1 MEKKS
6 ATKKK
11 NSKKKLMSNT
21 SKPEGMSLTTWQVG
35 LRVQQGEK
43 EAFDISE
50 VDANYTPGEYC
61 VENHGTRNKYKVV
74 YRGAKSEWN
83 YCSCFDF
90 KTSKLGTCKHIE
102 AVKKWIKENKKK
114 VHRETPAYTSVYV
127 DYKDNRKIKIRFGE
141 DQSMSFYEL
150 AIPYF
155 DKHNVLKKRA
165 YATFNK
171 FLLMAKS
178 LGSEFR
184 CYDDAMEM
192 IIEERD
198 KEKRSA
204 MMDKTYTDTALDQ
217 LLTVNLYPYQ
227 KEGVRFAVKVGKC
240 IIADEMGLGKTVQA
254 IAAAEIMIREGLAGS
269 VLVVCP
275 TSLKYQWKQEIER
288 FTNNS
293 REVLVIE
300 GTQPKRSKMYDSQ
313 AHYKIVSYHA
323 ACNDV
328 KLLGKLTSDML
339 IMDEIQRL
347 KNWDTQISR
356 AARKIES
363 HYSVLLSGTPLEN
376 KLEELYA
383 NMELVDQFCLGPYYL
398 FRHNHILLN
407 PTTGAIEG
415 YKNLNSI
422 GEQISGRLIRR
433 TKKSVRL
440 QLPTRR
446 DQTMLV
452 PMTSQ
457 QRDIHDELKWN
468 LSMILRKFE
477 KYHFL
482 SETDRRRIMLLLGQ
496 MRMVADS
503 TFILDEDLKSRHDM
517 KIDETMNLIDNIF
530 VNEGE
535 KVVVFSEWERMTR
548 LLAMELEKREIG
560 FEYFNGRLS
569 AKKRGEMV
577 GNFRKNP
584 ESRVFISTDAGAT
597 GLNLQTASTLINMDL
612 PWNPAKLEQRVARI
626 FRLGQENPVQ
636 IINLVSK
643 DSFEESLIAKLRFKS
658 SMAEGVLDGGEDTV
672 FFDKNKF
679 QALVEELQSAM
690 EEMPESTQDEE
701 EEEENQTETK
711 ATEEPTVPQK
721 PSGEP
726 SKEPS
731 KGPENKTDERVSKNI
746 DNKSDNEEQKSE
758 NNSQRLI
765 SQGFSFLSG
774 LAETLKSPEATREL
788 IDNIVETD
796 TTTGESSI
804 KIPVESKESVE
815 QVFNMFQKLFS
826 GIK

>member
-1 MEKKS
+1 MEKKCV
-6 ATKKK
+6 TKKK
-11 NSKKKLMSNT
+11 TDKKKLMSNT
-21 SKPEGMSLTTWQVG
+21 SKPDGMSLEKWQFG
-35 LRVQQGEK
+35 LRAQQGEK
-43 EAFDISE
+43 EAFGISE
-50 VDANYTPGEYC
+50 VDDKYNPGEYC
-61 VENHGTRNKYKVV
+61 VNNHATRNKYKVV

-102 AVKKWIKENKKK
+102 AVKKWIKENRKK
-114 VHRETPAYTSVYV
+114 VHREVPAYTSVYV
-127 DYKDNRKIKIRFGE
+127 DYKDDRKIKIRFGE
-141 DQSMSFYEL
+141 EQSMSFYEI
-150 AIPYF
+150 AKPYF
-155 DKHNVLKKRA
+155 DKHNVLKKKA
-165 YATFNK
+165 YASFNK
-171 FLLMAKS
+171 FLLMAQS

-198 KEKRSA
+198 KEKRSS
-204 MMDKTYTDTALDQ
+204 MIDKKYTDSVLDQ

-227 KEGVRFAVKVGKC
+227 KEGVRFAIKAGKC

-254 IAAAEIMIREGLAGS
+254 IAAAEIMIREGIVGS
-269 VLVVCP
+269 VLIVCP

-288 FTNNS
+288 FTNNA

-300 GTQPKRSKMYDSQ
+300 GTQPKRTKMYDCL

-328 KLLGKLTSDML
+328 RLLGKLTSDML

-347 KNWDTQISR
+347 KNWDTQISK

-383 NMELVDQFCLGPYYL
+383 NMELVDQFCLGPYYQ
-398 FRHNHILLN
+398 FRHKHILLN

-446 DQTMLV
+446 DQTILV

-457 QRDIHDELKWN
+457 QMDIHDELKCN
-468 LSMILRKFE
+468 LSIILRKFE

-482 SETDRRRIMLLLGQ
+482 NETDRRRIMLLLGQ

-503 TFILDEDLKSRHDM
+503 TFILDEDLKSRFDM
-517 KIDETMNLIDNIF
+517 KIDETMNLIDNIL

-548 LLAMELEKREIG
+548 LLAMELEKKGIG
-560 FEYFNGRLS
+560 FEYFNGSLS

-577 GNFRKNP
+577 KNFKNDP
-584 ESRVFISTDAGAT
+584 QSRVFISTDAGAT

-679 QALVEELQSAM
+679 QALVEEIQSAM
-690 EEMPESTQDEE
+690 AEMPEYSHNDKED
-701 EEEENQTETK
+701 NQTEK
-711 ATEEPTVPQK
+711 IISEGQTEPLQ
-721 PSGEP
+721 
-726 SKEPS
+726 SKTESEKS
-731 KGPENKTDERVSKNI
+731 KSEARE
-746 DNKSDNEEQKSE
+746 SDNDEQKSE

-765 SQGFSFLSG
+765 SQGISFLSG
-774 LAETLKSPEATREL
+774 LAETLKSPVATKNL

-796 TTTGESSI
+796 AMTGKSSI

-815 QVFNMFQKLFS
+815 QVLNMFQKLFS

>member
-1 MEKKS
+1 MEKKCV
-6 ATKKK
+6 TKRKTD
-11 NSKKKLMSNT
+11 KKKLMSNT
-21 SKPEGMSLTTWQVG
+21 SKPEGMSLEKWQLG
-35 LRVQQGEK
+35 LRAQQGEK

-50 VDANYTPGEYC
+50 VDDKYSPGEYC
-61 VENHGTRNKYKVV
+61 VNNHATRNKYKVV

-102 AVKKWIKENKKK
+102 AVKKWIKENRKK
-114 VHRETPAYTSVYV
+114 VHREVPAYTSVYV
-127 DYKDNRKIKIRFGE
+127 DYKDDRKIKIRFGE
-141 DQSMSFYEL
+141 EQSMPFYEI
-150 AIPYF
+150 AKPYF

-165 YATFNK
+165 YASFNK
-171 FLLMAKS
+171 FLLMAQS

-198 KEKRSA
+198 KEKRSS
-204 MMDKTYTDTALDQ
+204 MIDKKYTDSVLDQ

-227 KEGVRFAVKVGKC
+227 KEGVRFAIKAGKC

-254 IAAAEIMIREGLAGS
+254 IAAAEIMIREGIVGS
-269 VLVVCP
+269 VLIVCP

-288 FTNNS
+288 FTNNA

-300 GTQPKRSKMYDSQ
+300 GTQPKRTKMYDCL

-328 KLLGKLTSDML
+328 RLLGKLTSDML

-347 KNWDTQISR
+347 KNWDTQISK

-383 NMELVDQFCLGPYYL
+383 NMELVDQFCLGPYYQ
-398 FRHNHILLN
+398 FRHKHILLN

-446 DQTMLV
+446 DQTILV
-452 PMTSQ
+452 PMTGQ
-457 QRDIHDELKWN
+457 QMDIHDELKCN
-468 LSMILRKFE
+468 LSIILRKFE

-482 SETDRRRIMLLLGQ
+482 NETDRRRIMLLLGQ

-503 TFILDEDLKSRHDM
+503 TFILDEDLKSRFDM
-517 KIDETMNLIDNIF
+517 KIDETMNLIDNIL

-548 LLAMELEKREIG
+548 LLAMELEKKGIG
-560 FEYFNGRLS
+560 FEYFNGSLS

-577 GNFRKNP
+577 KNFKNDP
-584 ESRVFISTDAGAT
+584 QSRVFISTDAGAT

-679 QALVEELQSAM
+679 QALVEEIQSAM
-690 EEMPESTQDEE
+690 AEMPEYSHNDKED
-701 EEEENQTETK
+701 NQTEK
-711 ATEEPTVPQK
+711 IISEGQTEPLQ
-721 PSGEP
+721 
-726 SKEPS
+726 SKTESEKS
-731 KGPENKTDERVSKNI
+731 KSEARE
-746 DNKSDNEEQKSE
+746 SDNDEQKSE

-765 SQGFSFLSG
+765 SQGISFLSG
-774 LAETLKSPEATREL
+774 LAETLKSPVATKNL

-796 TTTGESSI
+796 AMTGKSSI

-815 QVFNMFQKLFS
+815 QVLNMFQKLFS

>member
-1 MEKKS
+1 MEKKCV
-6 ATKKK
+6 TKRKTD
-11 NSKKKLMSNT
+11 KKKLMSNT
-21 SKPEGMSLTTWQVG
+21 SKPEGMSLEKWQLG
-35 LRVQQGEK
+35 LRAQQGEK

-50 VDANYTPGEYC
+50 VDDKYSPGEYC
-61 VENHGTRNKYKVV
+61 VNNHATRNKYKVV

-102 AVKKWIKENKKK
+102 AVKKWIKENRKK
-114 VHRETPAYTSVYV
+114 VHREVPAYTSVYV
-127 DYKDNRKIKIRFGE
+127 DYKDDRKIKIRFGE
-141 DQSMSFYEL
+141 EQSMPFYEI
-150 AIPYF
+150 AKPYF

-165 YATFNK
+165 YASFNK
-171 FLLMAKS
+171 FLLMARS

-198 KEKRSA
+198 KEKRSS
-204 MMDKTYTDTALDQ
+204 MIDKKYTDSVLDQ

-227 KEGVRFAVKVGKC
+227 KEGVRFAIKAGKC

-254 IAAAEIMIREGLAGS
+254 IAAAEIMIREGIVGS
-269 VLVVCP
+269 VLIVCP

-288 FTNNS
+288 FTNNA

-300 GTQPKRSKMYDSQ
+300 GTQPKRTKMYDCL

-328 KLLGKLTSDML
+328 RLLGKLTSDML

-347 KNWDTQISR
+347 KNWDTQISK

-383 NMELVDQFCLGPYYL
+383 NMELVDQFCLGPYYQ
-398 FRHNHILLN
+398 FRHKHILLN

-446 DQTMLV
+446 DQTILV

-457 QRDIHDELKWN
+457 QMDIHDELKCN
-468 LSMILRKFE
+468 LSIILRKFE

-482 SETDRRRIMLLLGQ
+482 NETDRRRIMLLLGQ

-503 TFILDEDLKSRHDM
+503 TFILDEDLKSRFDM
-517 KIDETMNLIDNIF
+517 KIDETMNLIDNIL

-548 LLAMELEKREIG
+548 LLAMELEKKGIG
-560 FEYFNGRLS
+560 FEYFNGSLS

-577 GNFRKNP
+577 KNFKNDP
-584 ESRVFISTDAGAT
+584 QSRVFISTDAGAT

-679 QALVEELQSAM
+679 QALVEEIQSAM
-690 EEMPESTQDEE
+690 AEMPEYSHNDKED
-701 EEEENQTETK
+701 NQTEK
-711 ATEEPTVPQK
+711 IISEGQTEPLQ
-721 PSGEP
+721 
-726 SKEPS
+726 SKTESEKS
-731 KGPENKTDERVSKNI
+731 KSEARE
-746 DNKSDNEEQKSE
+746 SDNDEQKSE

-765 SQGFSFLSG
+765 SQGISFLSG
-774 LAETLKSPEATREL
+774 LAETLKSPVATKNL

-796 TTTGESSI
+796 AMTGKSSI

-815 QVFNMFQKLFS
+815 QVLNMFQKLFS

>member
-1 MEKKS
+1 MEKKCV
-6 ATKKK
+6 TKRKTD
-11 NSKKKLMSNT
+11 KKKLMSNT
-21 SKPEGMSLTTWQVG
+21 SKPEGMSLEKWQLG
-35 LRVQQGEK
+35 LRAQQGEK

-50 VDANYTPGEYC
+50 VDDKYSPGEYC
-61 VENHGTRNKYKVV
+61 VNNHATRNKYKVV

-102 AVKKWIKENKKK
+102 AVKKWIKENRKK
-114 VHRETPAYTSVYV
+114 VHREVPAYTSVYV
-127 DYKDNRKIKIRFGE
+127 DYKDDRKIKIRFGE
-141 DQSMSFYEL
+141 EQSMPFYEI
-150 AIPYF
+150 AKPYF

-165 YATFNK
+165 YASFNK
-171 FLLMAKS
+171 FLLMARS

-198 KEKRSA
+198 KEKRSS
-204 MMDKTYTDTALDQ
+204 MIDKKYTDSVLDQ

-227 KEGVRFAVKVGKC
+227 KEGVRFAIKAGKC

-254 IAAAEIMIREGLAGS
+254 IAAAEIMIREGIVGS
-269 VLVVCP
+269 VLIVCP

-288 FTNNS
+288 FTNNA

-300 GTQPKRSKMYDSQ
+300 GTQPKRTKMYDCL

-328 KLLGKLTSDML
+328 RLLGKLTSDML

-347 KNWDTQISR
+347 KNWDTQISK

-383 NMELVDQFCLGPYYL
+383 NMELVDQFCLGPYYQ
-398 FRHNHILLN
+398 FRHKHILLN

-446 DQTMLV
+446 DQTILV

-457 QRDIHDELKWN
+457 QMDIHDELKCN
-468 LSMILRKFE
+468 LSIILRKFE

-482 SETDRRRIMLLLGQ
+482 NETDRRRIMLLLGQ

-503 TFILDEDLKSRHDM
+503 TFILDEDLKSRFDM
-517 KIDETMNLIDNIF
+517 KIDETMNLIDNIL

-548 LLAMELEKREIG
+548 LLAMELEKKGIG
-560 FEYFNGRLS
+560 FEYFNGSLS

-577 GNFRKNP
+577 KNFKNDP
-584 ESRVFISTDAGAT
+584 QSRVFISTDAGAT

-679 QALVEELQSAM
+679 QALVEEIQSAM
-690 EEMPESTQDEE
+690 AEMPEYSHNDKED
-701 EEEENQTETK
+701 NQTEK
-711 ATEEPTVPQK
+711 IISEGQTEPLQ
-721 PSGEP
+721 
-726 SKEPS
+726 SKTESEKS
-731 KGPENKTDERVSKNI
+731 KSEARE
-746 DNKSDNEEQKSE
+746 SDNDEQKSE

-765 SQGFSFLSG
+765 SQGISFLRG
-774 LAETLKSPEATREL
+774 LAETLKSPVATKNL

-796 TTTGESSI
+796 AMTGKSSI

-815 QVFNMFQKLFS
+815 QVLNMFQKLFS